1 MKRILSNAVKFAAGF
16 AAGFATMFMWPF
28 IVAFEVM
35 KDECDESEGGGGDE
49 R

>member
-35 KDECDESEGGGGDE
+35 KDECEEREGGGGDE
-49 R
+49 Q